1 MKGEAGC
8 RCLAESWDVSYVTR
22 LESLSLALASTISGV
37 ITFGVG
43 FPLLVTDGHDHPCA
57 NNVSSRFTEG
67 KAGVCL
73 SIPGKSPELTLTELA
88 AVPLFTF
95 YQLQDFTQVL
105 RLREEPHSDVENES
119 WGGGW
124 MPK

>member
-1 MKGEAGC
+1 MAMTI
-8 RCLAESWDVSYVTR
+8 LAQIMFLPGSQS
-22 LESLSLALASTISGV
+22 
-37 ITFGVG
+37 
-43 FPLLVTDGHDHPCA
+43 
-57 NNVSSRFTEG
+57 EG

-73 SIPGKSPELTLTELA
+73 SIPGTSPELTLTELA

-105 RLREEPHSDVENES
+105 GLREEPHSDVENES

-124 MPK
+124 IPK